1 MEGGWMRSRRYIKRR
16 LWILGAQASIFSML
30 AFCVLSSSQGLNFMN
45 QPIPPYPTS
54 PVLDGM
60 ILDWDTLDRRA
71 NGSDNWPITWAED
84 DDQYTSWG
92 DGGGFGGSN
101 QDGRVSLGVGRIEG
115 SWDNYRSY
123 NVWGGLNAENTA
135 TFEGK
140 SYGILALMGRLYK
153 WVSPGSDHHNYR
165 EARLAVSEDYGATWS
180 TEDWSFTQDDR
191 IVLPTFLQ
199 FGKGYTG
206 ARDSY
211 VYVYAIRLQDARQ
224 LQVQKPGQ
232 IDLMRVPMGSIPDKA
247 AYQFFSGW
255 DGDGNP
261 TWAGTLTDRQPVFE
275 NPHGVGWNLSVSYNT
290 GLGRYL
296 LATEHSRS
304 FEGNLSLFD
313 AEEPWGPWTTVGYY
327 SNWEEAGR
335 NFYWNFANKWASESG
350 EEFTLVYSGIGES
363 DAWHTVRGR
372 FILKEPAEF
381 SDLKTN
387 TGHEVQLGK
396 YRGIRTITSSKN
408 IEMSG
413 RYDPRI
419 N

>member
-84 DDQYTSWG
+84 DHQYTSWG

-140 SYGILALMGRLYK
+140 SYGILALRGRLYK

-211 VYVYAIRLQDARQ
+211 VYVYAIRLQDAHQ

-232 IDLMRVPMGSIPDKA
+232 IDLMRVPMRSIPDKA